1 MPGKCLPLLAN
12 FAYSCEEGGKM
23 LRKAKI
29 RDVKT
34 IHKMINVSAG
44 KEEMLP
50 RSLMDIYG
58 SLRDFFVYID
68 DTEQEIIG
76 ICAMNIIWENLA
88 EVRSLYVDERHRQR
102 GIGRLLVEA
111 CISEA
116 ITLELFRIFT
126 LTYKKDFFMRLG
138 FHEVERSSLSEKI
151 WSDCFRC
158 SKYPDYCDE
167 MAMIIEL

>member
-1 MPGKCLPLLAN
+1 V
-12 FAYSCEEGGKM
+12 SV

-44 KEEMLP
+44 KGEMLP

-58 SLRDFFVYID
+58 SLRDFFVCID
-68 DTEQEIIG
+68 EKEQAIIG

-88 EVRSLYVDERHRQR
+88 EVRSLYVDEGYREQ
-102 GIGRLLVEA
+102 GIGRMLVEA
-111 CISEA
+111 CLSEA

-126 LTYKKDFFMRLG
+126 LTYKAEFFKRQG
-138 FHEVERSSLSEKI
+138 FREVERTSLSEKI

-167 MAMIIEL
+167 VAMIIEL

>member
-1 MPGKCLPLLAN
+1 
-12 FAYSCEEGGKM
+12 M

-34 IHKMINVSAG
+34 IHKMINISAG

-58 SLRDFFVYID
+58 SLRDFFVYLD
-68 DTEQEIIG
+68 EKEQAIVG

-88 EVRSLYVDERHRQR
+88 EVRSLYVDERYRER
-102 GIGRLLVEA
+102 GIGRMLVEA

-116 ITLELFRIFT
+116 ITLDLFRVFT
-126 LTYKKDFFMRLG
+126 LTYKEEFFKKLG
-138 FHEVERSSLSEKI
+138 FHQVERSSLSEKI

-167 MAMIIEL
+167 VAMIMEM